1 MKYLTIFY
9 AAVLTIV
16 SCSSGWNE
24 EAKSI
29 YRDSCTISPEYEEY
43 CECTL
48 EKVMK
53 ASPNPADV
61 GSLDIDEIG
70 QQCYY
75 LLGWSEA
82 DKSNYMESCTVYP
95 GMEEYCE
102 CTLEEAMQASPNI
115 MDFESVEMD
124 RITSKCMYL
133 IDEFIDNLDEEDLEE
148 FLD

>member
-1 MKYLTIFY
+1 MKYLTIIYFV
-9 AAVLTIV
+9 ALTIV

-53 ASPNPADV
+53 ASPN
-61 GSLDIDEIG
+61 
-70 QQCYY
+70 
-75 LLGWSEA
+75 
-82 DKSNYMESCTVYP
+82 
-95 GMEEYCE
+95 
-102 CTLEEAMQASPNI
+102 I

-124 RITSKCMYL
+124 RITSECMYL
-133 IDEFIDNLDEEDLEE
+133 IDEFIDNLDVEDLEE
-148 FLD
+148 F